1 MKKLLYIAPLAIG
14 LILSS
19 CGSKDGDKKEEGD
32 DKKKVETGC
41 DCMEIMVAEIK
52 KLEDI
57 SKMGELEARLN
68 KEYPDCN
75 KLADELFA
83 KYPGP
88 EEAAKDCPAINEF
101 MQLMSS
107 MQPEPTMPADTLEN
121 FDEME
126 EYEEE
131 LEGNE

>member
-1 MKKLLYIAPLAIG
+1 MKKLLYIAPLALT

-32 DKKKVETGC
+32 GKKKAETGC

-52 KLEDI
+52 KLDDI
-57 SKMGELEARLN
+57 SKMGELESRLN
-68 KEYPDCN
+68 KEYPNCK
-75 KLADELFA
+75 KLVNEFS
-83 KYPGP
+83 
-88 EEAAKDCPAINEF
+88 EEEAKDCPAMNELR
-101 MQLMSS
+101 QLILS
-107 MQPEPTMPADTLEN
+107 MEPEQSMPSDTLEN
-121 FDEME
+121 VEEME

>member
-1 MKKLLYIAPLAIG
+1 MKKLLYIAPLALS
-14 LILSS
+14 LILTS
-19 CGSKDGDKKEEGD
+19 CGSKDGDKKGEGD

-41 DCMEIMVAEIK
+41 DCMEIMVAEVK

-57 SKMGELEARLN
+57 SKMGELETRLN
-68 KEYPDCN
+68 KEYPECN
-75 KLADELFA
+75 KLADELYA
-83 KYPGP
+83 KYSGP

-107 MQPEPTMPADTLEN
+107 MQPEPTMPSDTLEN
-121 FDEME
+121 VDEME
-126 EYEEE
+126 ENEEE

>member
-1 MKKLLYIAPLAIG
+1 MKKLLYIAPLALS

-75 KLADELFA
+75 KLVEKQFA
-83 KYPGP
+83 KSTA
-88 EEAAKDCPAINEF
+88 EEAAKECPAVNEY

-107 MQPEPTMPADTLEN
+107 MQPEPTMPSDTLEN